1 MTIDIDLK
9 DTNLDIP
16 KKSRAKLK
24 KEKREKLPNSRTTP
38 NKSKRKKII
47 ILIVV
52 VLVLL
57 GLGFLVYKGYIFSH
71 DFGFRFR
78 PEELL
83 VREEKSLK
91 KDPTGKFTNVLLV
104 GLDTRENTGLL
115 NTDTIIMASYNYE
128 TNNITLLSIP
138 RDFHVEIEEGVSW
151 YVRINSIYNAAEQEE
166 EGAGIIALQDTVER
180 VTGQEIQYYAMVD
193 FKAFVEIIDT
203 LGGVDVNVENSF
215 TDYLYPLGD
224 GYQTVSFEAG
234 PQTMDGETA
243 LIYSRSRHSL
253 QNNEGSDFARAK
265 RQQKVIIALKDKLLS
280 SESLTNPK
288 TLLGI
293 LSSIDGNIR
302 VSEFSTNDIEA
313 GLELSKEFNEN
324 SGKSHSFVLDTSVGN
339 YSLVEKKPME
349 SGAYAIGP
357 KIALGDYSDINDFV
371 RLIMNTPALYEEKAK
386 VLIYDTGAGYQEV
399 LALTEQ
405 LNEDYPYLD
414 VTFAGTL
421 RADKEEIIVYS
432 HEEGE
437 NNNTVKELSK
447 YLETDLK
454 TQPEYITT
462 NLNGED
468 VTILIGSNIVTEEE

>member
-1 MTIDIDLK
+1 
-9 DTNLDIP
+9 
-16 KKSRAKLK
+16 
-24 KEKREKLPNSRTTP
+24 
-38 NKSKRKKII
+38 
-47 ILIVV
+47 
-52 VLVLL
+52 
-57 GLGFLVYKGYIFSH
+57 
-71 DFGFRFR
+71 
-78 PEELL
+78 
-83 VREEKSLK
+83 
-91 KDPTGKFTNVLLV
+91 
-104 GLDTRENTGLL
+104 
-115 NTDTIIMASYNYE
+115 
-128 TNNITLLSIP
+128 
-138 RDFHVEIEEGVSW
+138 
-151 YVRINSIYNAAEQEE
+151 
-166 EGAGIIALQDTVER
+166 
-180 VTGQEIQYYAMVD
+180 
-193 FKAFVEIIDT
+193 
-203 LGGVDVNVENSF
+203 
-215 TDYLYPLGD
+215 
-224 GYQTVSFEAG
+224 
-234 PQTMDGETA
+234 MDGETA

-293 LSSIDGNIR
+293 LSSIDGNIK

-313 GLELSKEFNEN
+313 ALELSKKFNEN
-324 SGKSHSFVLDTSVGN
+324 SGQIYSFVLDTSVGN

-371 RLIMNTPALYEEKAK
+371 SLIMNTPALYEEKAK

-414 VTFAGTL
+414 ITFAGTL

-447 YLETDLK
+447 YLKTDLK